1 MSPQRLASALPEGF
15 LATKL
20 PPQEPLQLRN
30 SKSQRPRR
38 PSQSG
43 LEVPPC
49 EKREPAAFRVWATEL
64 LRVRL
69 PANPSPSKP
78 WQEAGLTVSR
88 QAGGAATKPERGEV
102 GACGHGGGGVSC

>member
-1 MSPQRLASALPEGF
+1 MSPQRLAGALPEGF

-38 PSQSG
+38 PSQSR

-49 EKREPAAFRVWATEL
+49 EKREPTAFSVGHRA
-64 LRVRL
+64 
-69 PANPSPSKP
+69 PARQTAGQSESK
-78 WQEAGLTVSR
+78 QALAGSWPHGL
-88 QAGGAATKPERGEV
+88 QAGWGCSHETRAGR
-102 GACGHGGGGVSC
+102 GGGVRPRGWGVTC